1 MKSKVLYA
9 VLILTMK
16 IILNSLTDF
25 NQSMLNELS
34 KKKLYGKVIC
44 CKLGDSTDSISGIHD
59 GSYDIVVIAGGFAHG
74 HLDIQVLRQAAKALK
89 PG

>member
-1 MKSKVLYA
+1 MY
-9 VLILTMK
+9 ILTLSM
-16 IILNSLTDF
+16 IFNSMIDF
-25 NQSMLNELS
+25 SQSMLNELR

-44 CKLGDSTDSISGIHD
+44 CSLGDSTDSISGIHD

-89 PG
+89 SG

>member
-1 MKSKVLYA
+1 MKVLIGNV
-9 VLILTMK
+9 VLILAMT

-25 NQSMLNELS
+25 NQSMLNELR

-44 CKLGDSTDSISGIHD
+44 CKLGDSTDSISGIND

-89 PG
+89 SG

>member
-1 MKSKVLYA
+1 M
-9 VLILTMK
+9 T

-25 NQSMLNELS
+25 NQSMLNELR

-44 CKLGDSTDSISGIHD
+44 CKLGDSTDSISGIND

-89 PG
+89 SG